1 MPVRG
6 AEEDLVV
13 EDGWVQLKR
22 CADGVELQASRNMNA
37 NGCYIIF
44 DLI

>member
-22 CADGVELQASRNMNA
+22 CADGVELHHPA
-37 NGCYIIF
+37 I
-44 DLI
+44 